1 MLQSE
6 SWRIMFTKSEIQKES
21 EWMTKAR
28 VYLIILTIEHEKG
41 HLLFFFQGIALTRF
55 GKFTDIV
62 VKTRVISKKKKK
74 KTAAA
79 VRSDYGARNFLKKR
93 KKMRSK
99 MKHSKGL

>member
-62 VKTRVISKKKKK
+62 VKTRVISEKKKKK

-79 VRSDYGARNFLKKR
+79 VRTD
-93 KKMRSK
+93 
-99 MKHSKGL
+99 